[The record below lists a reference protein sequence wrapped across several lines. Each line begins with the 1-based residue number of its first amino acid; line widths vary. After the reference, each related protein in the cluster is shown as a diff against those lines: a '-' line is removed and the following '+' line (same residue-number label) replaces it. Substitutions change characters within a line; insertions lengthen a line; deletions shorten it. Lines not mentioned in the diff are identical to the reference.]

1 MPNKKN
7 SSKPTLLE
15 FFQPALNTWE
25 AKQKA
30 LIKANLEAM
39 KSQEEA
45 KERARKKAMIKIHDW
60 GTLSGRYNQLKTPKT
75 LCHHGDS
82 WKCTSVGEMHEIDIF
97 HSNLVNFNDKLLLQK
112 FTLSTFFSGPV
123 QQGSSMLFWANSY

>member
-7 SSKPTLLE
+7 SSKPWVLALALDL
-15 FFQPALNTWE
+15 ALNTWE

-60 GTLSGRYNQLKTPKT
+60 GTPSGR
-75 LCHHGDS
+75 H
-82 WKCTSVGEMHEIDIF
+82 
-97 HSNLVNFNDKLLLQK
+97 
-112 FTLSTFFSGPV
+112 
-123 QQGSSMLFWANSY
+123 

>member
-7 SSKPTLLE
+7 SSKPTLLD

-39 KSQEEA
+39 KSQQEA
-45 KERARKKAMIKIHDW
+45 KEKAQRDAMMKHYDW
-60 GTLSGRYNQLKTPKT
+60 GTPA
-75 LCHHGDS
+75 
-82 WKCTSVGEMHEIDIF
+82 GEF
-97 HSNLVNFNDKLLLQK
+97 
-112 FTLSTFFSGPV
+112 
-123 QQGSSMLFWANSY
+123 